1 LIFIEKDSMSILRSY
16 IDKNNT
22 ITSNSYVNTARNPVA
37 ELNFGAS
44 DLVVPNFGYSRY
56 IFDLDLVQLRQDI
69 ASGVISTGCTSAMTH
84 TLQMTNTSSFD
95 NELLNSF
102 MSNER
107 RRATSFDLILFRI
120 PKTSGDTGEPQYWD
134 EGVGYDYSD
143 FNLAKNS
150 AIGGSTPLTY
160 VDSRAY
166 STRPSN
172 WYQTTT
178 IDDWSQ
184 PGMYSNKCDGNVNFT
199 GCTNPIHIVARQHF
213 DLGNEDINMDM
224 TEEINGILNG
234 SITGVTG
241 WGLAYLPQIENITGL
256 TDSYSVAFFSKYTQT
271 FYQPYL
277 LTNYDDLI
285 KDDRNQFLKNQINKL
300 YLYVYQN
307 GDLVNLDI
315 DPFVRIEDANGIALS
330 GMSSLST
337 CLRTKGVYEVVV
349 PNGFSGYPTPC
360 MFYDVWSGLTINGEC
375 IPNIQN
381 QFVLQPYS
389 NGIQIGTTSQD
400 PEIFGFSFYGIKQN
414 EQILNTDIR
423 KVGVTIKQAYTAQQ
437 MLLNVSA
444 KYRVYVMEGTTEVQV
459 QDWTPLNRTPNQF
472 YFIFDMRDKIPNQ
485 YFVDIQVNTSG
496 EKDTYKQQLTFQ
508 IVNKK

>member
-1 LIFIEKDSMSILRSY
+1 MSILRSY

-22 ITSNSYVNTARNPVA
+22 ITSNSYVNTARNPVV

-44 DLVVPNFGYSRY
+44 DYVIPNYGYTRY

-69 ASGVISTGCTSAMTH
+69 QSGVISTGCTSAMTH

-95 NELLNSF
+95 NELLNTF

-120 PKTSGDTGEPQYWD
+120 PKTSGATGTPQFWD
-134 EGVGYDYSD
+134 EGVGYDYND
-143 FNLAKNS
+143 FNIAKNS
-150 AIGGSTPLTY
+150 AIGGSAPLTY
-160 VDSRAY
+160 VDSRAF

-178 IDDWSQ
+178 IDEWSQ
-184 PGMYSNKCDGNVNFT
+184 PGIYNNKNEGLVNFSGLT
-199 GCTNPIHIVARQHF
+199 IVARQHF
-213 DLGNEDINMDM
+213 AQGNEDLDMDM
-224 TEEINGILNG
+224 TEEINGILDG

-285 KDDRNQFLKNQINKL
+285 KDDRNQFLKNQVNKL

-307 GDLVNLDI
+307 GDLVNLDA
-315 DPFVRIEDANGIALS
+315 DPYVRIEDANGLALS

-381 QFVLQPYS
+381 QFILQPYKA
-389 NGIQIGTTSQD
+389 GIQIGTVSQE
-400 PEIFGFSFYGIKQN
+400 PEIFGFNFYGIQQN
-414 EQILNTDIR
+414 EQILNSDIR
-423 KVGVTIKQAYTAQQ
+423 KVGVTIKQAYTGQQ
-437 MLLNVSA
+437 VLLNVSA
-444 KYRVYVMEGTTEVQV
+444 FYRVYVKEGTTEVQV
-459 QDWTPLNRTPNQF
+459 QDWTPLNRTPNQY

-485 YFVDIQVNTSG
+485 YYVDIQVNSSG
-496 EKDTYKQQLTFQ
+496 TKDTYKQQLTFN